1 MTTFLEFEKP
11 VAELKPRMADLRDSA
26 DDGSIDMAA
35 EVERLEAKAERQLRD
50 LYARLT
56 PWQRTQVARHP
67 ERPHFK
73 DYAAALIAD
82 FTPLAGDRNF
92 GEDAA
97 ITGGL
102 GRFRGR
108 PVVVMGQEKGN
119 ETTSRLRQNFGM
131 AKTEGYRREIW
142 LMKLGDQ
149 IGLPVITLVANEDA
163 FPG

>member
-1 MTTFLEFEKP
+1 MRISDWTSD
-11 VAELKPRMADLRDSA
+11 VCSSDL
-26 DDGSIDMAA
+26 
-35 EVERLEAKAERQLRD
+35 

-108 PVVVMGQEKGN
+108 PVVVMGHEKGN
-119 ETTSRLRQNFGM
+119 DTTSRLRHNFGM
-131 AKTEGYRREIW
+131 AKPEGYRKAIRDRKSTR
-142 LMKLGDQ
+142 L
-149 IGLPVITLVANEDA
+149 NSSH
-163 FPG
+163 

>member
-1 MTTFLEFEKP
+1 M
-11 VAELKPRMADLRDSA
+11 D
-26 DDGSIDMAA
+26 IAA

-108 PVVVMGQEKGN
+108 PVVVMGHEKGN
-119 ETTSRLRQNFGM
+119 DTTSRLRHNFGKIGR
-131 AKTEGYRREIW
+131 ASCRERVC
-142 LMKLGDQ
+142 
-149 IGLPVITLVANEDA
+149 PYV
-163 FPG
+163 

>member
-1 MTTFLEFEKP
+1 MRISDWTSD
-11 VAELKPRMADLRDSA
+11 VCSSDL
-26 DDGSIDMAA
+26 
-35 EVERLEAKAERQLRD
+35 

-108 PVVVMGQEKGN
+108 PVVVMGHEKGN
-119 ETTSRLRQNFGM
+119 DTTSRLRHNRSEEHTSELQS
-131 AKTEGYRREIW
+131 
-142 LMKLGDQ
+142 LMRNSYAVFCLKKKK
-149 IGLPVITLVANEDA
+149 
-163 FPG
+163 

>member
-1 MTTFLEFEKP
+1 MAIQSCVLLISTT
-11 VAELKPRMADLRDSA
+11 
-26 DDGSIDMAA
+26 DGVFFCSSRRRHTRCALVTGVQTCALPIS
-35 EVERLEAKAERQLRD
+35 
-50 LYARLT
+50 
-56 PWQRTQVARHP
+56 QVARHP

-108 PVVVMGQEKGN
+108 PVVVMGHEKGN
-119 ETTSRLRQNFGM
+119 DTTSRLRHNFGM
-131 AKTEGYRREIW
+131 AKPEGYRKAIR
-142 LMKLGDQ
+142 LMKLADQ
-149 IGLPVITLVANEDA
+149 FGLPVITFVDTAGA
-163 FPG
+163 FPGVDRKSTRLNSSH

>member
-1 MTTFLEFEKP
+1 MRISDWTSD
-11 VAELKPRMADLRDSA
+11 VCSSDL
-26 DDGSIDMAA
+26 
-35 EVERLEAKAERQLRD
+35 

-108 PVVVMGQEKGN
+108 PVVVLGHEKGKIGRASCRERVCQDVKISGVAVTLKKN
-119 ETTSRLRQNFGM
+119 QNT
-131 AKTEGYRREIW
+131 KE
-142 LMKLGDQ
+142 
-149 IGLPVITLVANEDA
+149 
-163 FPG
+163 